1 MENTPTN
8 VNGIIA
14 QQADKPKSKTKTPAQ
29 LMRAVVNA
37 EASQALLKDSLK
49 ENAGAFAASII
60 DLYSS
65 DTYLQNCAPQAV
77 FAEVLK
83 AVSLKLPINKQLG
96 FAYIIP
102 RRDHGVWKPTFQLG
116 YKGYIQLCMRTGAY
130 RYINAGPVYEGE
142 LKKVDK
148 LSGEVDL
155 SGEPAGE
162 DAPVIGYFAYME
174 TLNGFRK
181 CLYWPNEKLLRH
193 VKRYSDSCKSGSKI
207 WKDNFEEMAIKTVLR
222 YLLSHWGV
230 MSTEMEQAFQAENVE
245 AADQMIAGDGAPD
258 YIPAQAEEVPP
269 ESIPAEAE
277 VIPDAQ

>member
-14 QQADKPKSKTKTPAQ
+14 QQTLKPKEPKQKTPAQ

-49 ENAGAFAASII
+49 ENAGAFAASVI

-65 DTYLQNCAPQAV
+65 DSYLQNCAPQAV

-148 LSGEVDL
+148 LSGDVDL
-155 SGEPAGE
+155 SGDPIS
-162 DAPVIGYFAYME
+162 DKVIGYFAYME

-181 CLYWPNEKLLRH
+181 CLYWSTDRLLRH
-193 VKRYSDSCKSGSKI
+193 VKRYSDSYKSGSKI

-269 ESIPAEAE
+269 ESIPAESE
-277 VIPDAQ
+277 VIQDAQ

>member
-8 VNGIIA
+8 VSGIIS
-14 QQADKPKSKTKTPAQ
+14 QQAAKPKTKAKTPAQ
-29 LMRAVVNA
+29 LMQSVVNV
-37 EASQALLKDSLK
+37 EASQALLKNSLK
-49 ENAGAFAASII
+49 ENAGAFTASII
-60 DLYSS
+60 DLYAS

-77 FAEVLK
+77 FAEALK

-142 LKKVDK
+142 LKRVDK

-155 SGEPAGE
+155 SGEPAS
-162 DAPVIGYFAYME
+162 DTVVGYFAYME

-181 CLYWPNEKLLRH
+181 CLYWSQDKLLRH
-193 VKRYSDSCKSGSKI
+193 VKRYSDSYKSGSKI

-230 MSTEMEQAFQAENVE
+230 MSTEMEQAFQADNVE

-258 YIPAQAEEVPP
+258 YIPAQAEE
-269 ESIPAEAE
+269 IPAEAE